1 MTVQQTQEQQTQ
13 QVQQTAETPAQT
25 QAESQASSVSQ
36 GTPDSPQ
43 QEVRA
48 LNPAEGNAGGQ
59 KPEARAPEAGLLSQP
74 VEEEDPAQ
82 RVLGAPEGG
91 EYKFEPSPDSS
102 VHMDEESLKAFGG
115 IAKELNLSQEA
126 AQKIVNGMEPLLAK
140 TVSRNR
146 AIWGEAARQ
155 DPQFGGADFEN
166 NMKAVRRAY
175 AATTTEGFRQIL
187 QASGLDSHPEVIR
200 HFYEL
205 SQRLGEG
212 KYITSSGASERGDGR
227 DPRDFYKGMNA

>member
-1 MTVQQTQEQQTQ
+1 MDTTQQTQ
-13 QVQQTAETPAQT
+13 QTQQTAAEATASDAAAQT
-25 QAESQASSVSQ
+25 ASTVAQENPASS
-36 GTPDSPQ
+36 Q
-43 QEVRA
+43 QVVRA
-48 LNPAEGNAGGQ
+48 LKTDEGNAGATE
-59 KPEARAPEAGLLSQP
+59 KKEVPAEAGLLSQAD
-74 VEEEDPAQ
+74 EEPNSGND
-82 RVLGAPEGG
+82 VLGAPENG
-91 EYKFEPSPDSS
+91 YSFEPSPDSA
-102 VHMDEESLKAFGG
+102 VHMDGESLKAFGD
-115 IAKELNLSQEA
+115 IAKELNLSQAA

-146 AIWGEAARQ
+146 EAWAQEARQ
-155 DPQFGGADFEN
+155 DPEYGGAEFER

-175 AATTTEGFRQIL
+175 AATTSEGFRKVL

-212 KYITSSGASERGDGR
+212 KFITSSGASESGDRR